1 MSYPIAPPVS
11 PMLAKLQDRIPIGE
25 GWLYEPKWDG
35 FRAIVFRGEERTHI
49 GSRNALPLE
58 RYFPELVEILVA
70 AVPSR
75 CVLDGEIVIAGQ
87 NGLDFDALQMRLHPA
102 ESRVR
107 RLAKETPS
115 SFVAFDLLA
124 VGDDDVRTR
133 PFRERRRMLEGAV
146 SVSDRCFVTPQTED
160 PSAAETWFER
170 FEGAGLD
177 GVVAK
182 RADGPYVEGERAMVK
197 VKHLRT
203 ADVVVGGYRMD
214 KHGKT
219 LGSLLL
225 GLYDGEG
232 TMHFVGHTSSFN
244 AAAKR
249 EVLAKLEPLRGEGAF
264 GEGRMPGGPSRWS
277 GDRELEWISVRPE
290 LVCEVSFD
298 HLQGPRFRHAARFL
312 RWRPDKNASDCAF
325 DQLEPPQAFD
335 LADIVRLGAGQR
347 P

>member
-1 MSYPIAPPVS
+1 
-11 PMLAKLQDRIPIGE
+11 LLED
-25 GWLYEPKWDG
+25 
-35 FRAIVFRGEERTHI
+35 AI
-49 GSRNALPLE
+49 
-58 RYFPELVEILVA
+58 
-70 AVPSR
+70 
-75 CVLDGEIVIAGQ
+75 
-87 NGLDFDALQMRLHPA
+87 
-102 ESRVR
+102 
-107 RLAKETPS
+107 
-115 SFVAFDLLA
+115 
-124 VGDDDVRTR
+124 
-133 PFRERRRMLEGAV
+133 

-160 PSAAETWFER
+160 PQAAETWFER

-182 RADGPYVEGERAMVK
+182 RADGPYVEGERVMVK

-277 GDRELEWISVRPE
+277 GERDLEWISVRPE
-290 LVCEVSFD
+290 LACEVSFD

-312 RWRPDKNASDCAF
+312 RWRPDKDPSDCTF

-335 LADIVRLGAGQR
+335 LADIVRLGGGQR